1 MTSNNSSDTE
11 SLANNLNFESEIDKQ
26 FFKRVYSTPK
36 NIYKERL
43 SLIGF
48 ENKEKIL
55 DAGCGFG
62 QWTRILSE
70 LNENIYAMDSEYY
83 RINIAKK
90 ILKINNRENIS
101 FHVGSIENLPFADDT
116 FDAII
121 SYSVIYWTDFKK
133 SLKEF
138 YRVLKPNGVVYF
150 VANETGWYIYN
161 LITGHSST
169 SDYNARTYA
178 IKTFFSTLK
187 YFITGKKSKGSS
199 LIMSR
204 RSLSKFMKSIGFRK
218 IIYAEEGHI
227 QIKKDVEPHP
237 FYPKRFLG
245 LPNVFEIWAEK

>member
-90 ILKINNRENIS
+90 NFEN
-101 FHVGSIENLPFADDT
+101 
-116 FDAII
+116 
-121 SYSVIYWTDFKK
+121 K
-133 SLKEF
+133 
-138 YRVLKPNGVVYF
+138 
-150 VANETGWYIYN
+150 
-161 LITGHSST
+161 
-169 SDYNARTYA
+169 
-178 IKTFFSTLK
+178 
-187 YFITGKKSKGSS
+187 
-199 LIMSR
+199 
-204 RSLSKFMKSIGFRK
+204 
-218 IIYAEEGHI
+218 
-227 QIKKDVEPHP
+227 
-237 FYPKRFLG
+237 
-245 LPNVFEIWAEK
+245 